1 LTHADFGGEVDHAV
15 DTFQSAGNNRRIADI
30 PTQELGLRRKTLGV
44 LTVAV
49 DLLDQ
54 TIEHPHFIAALKKLF
69 SNGAADEPCATGHQ
83 YCLWQSST
91 PLRIK
96 LLLFPEQ

>member
-1 LTHADFGGEVDHAV
+1 LTDTDFGGEMDHAF
-15 DTFQSAGNNRRIADI
+15 DTFQSAGDNRWIADI
-30 PTQELGLRRKTLGV
+30 PTQELRLRGKTFGV
-44 LTVAV
+44 LAVAV

-54 TIEHPHFIAALKKLF
+54 TIEHPHLIAALKKLF